1 MPNQNKLDKTYLKM
15 AEAWAEM
22 SHAKRKKVGC
32 LIVKDERIISD
43 GFNGTPSGFNNECE
57 EILYTCDEHDYASKD
72 DSGPDHSFISLK
84 DDLTRFEDEEWQLDK
99 DKEKFFKLK
108 TKPEVL
114 HAESNALMK
123 LARST
128 NSSEGATIYCTYS
141 PCFDCA
147 KLIIQAGI
155 KRVVY
160 DEAYRCKE
168 GLDLLKKAKVEIY
181 KIN

>member
-1 MPNQNKLDKTYLKM
+1 MANQDKLDERYLAM
-15 AEAWAEM
+15 AKEWSKM

-32 LIVKDERIISD
+32 LIVKDEQIISD
-43 GFNGTPSGFNNECE
+43 GYNGTPSGFNNECE
-57 EILYTCDEHDYASKD
+57 HDSYKNGLPIL
-72 DSGPDHSFISLK
+72 I
-84 DDLTRFEDEEWQLDK
+84 
-99 DKEKFFKLK
+99 

-147 KLIIQAGI
+147 KLIVQSGV
-155 KRVVY
+155 KRFVY
-160 DEAYRCKE
+160 NETYRNIE
-168 GLDLLKKAKVEIY
+168 GLDLLKKAGVEIVNY
-181 KIN
+181 E